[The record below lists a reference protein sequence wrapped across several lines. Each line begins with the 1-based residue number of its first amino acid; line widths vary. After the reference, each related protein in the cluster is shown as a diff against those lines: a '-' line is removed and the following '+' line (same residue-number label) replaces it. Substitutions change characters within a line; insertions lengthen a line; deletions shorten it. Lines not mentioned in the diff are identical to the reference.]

1 MDFFNK
7 KKLTSSLE
15 IPGFVKVGMK
25 IINFISSKL
34 AVLLAAKLFTTPLKF
49 KTPSREKAMLNGSQ
63 IHELYVE
70 KIQKEIEI
78 LSYGYSDKKVILVH
92 GWAGRSTQLY
102 MIAHKLLEKGFMVI
116 SFDGPSHGNSS
127 GKTTNLLEFIE
138 SVKEINKSF
147 GPFEAGIGHSFGGMT
162 LLNIQ
167 SQEKIFKKLVT
178 IGSANKVS
186 NIIKNF
192 SFNLGLNQKFYQ
204 KLHSYFEK
212 NWNLLLDDFASEVA
226 ASKIKIPVLVT
237 HDVMDGD
244 VPVRCALEIRQ
255 QLQNGTILVTQELG
269 HTKILRT
276 PKVAD
281 SIVNYILDK

>member
-15 IPGFVKVGMK
+15 IPSFVKVGMK

-78 LSYGYSDKKVILVH
+78 LSYGYSDKKVLLVH

-138 SVKEINKSF
+138 CVKEINKSF

-162 LLNIQ
+162 LLNVQ
-167 SQEKIFKKLVT
+167 SQEKIFKKIVT

-192 SFNLGLNQKFYQ
+192 SFNLGLNQKFYE

-276 PKVAD
+276 PKIAD

>member
-15 IPGFVKVGMK
+15 IPSFVKVGMK

-78 LSYGYSDKKVILVH
+78 LSYGYSDKKVLLVH

-162 LLNIQ
+162 LLNVQ
-167 SQEKIFKKLVT
+167 SQEKIFKKIVT

-192 SFNLGLNQKFYQ
+192 SFNLGLNQKFYE

-212 NWNLLLDDFASEVA
+212 KWNLQLDDFASEVA
-226 ASKIKIPVLVT
+226 ASKIKIPVFIFFFL
-237 HDVMDGD
+237 
-244 VPVRCALEIRQ
+244 
-255 QLQNGTILVTQELG
+255 LG
-269 HTKILRT
+269 
-276 PKVAD
+276 
-281 SIVNYILDK
+281 

>member
-7 KKLTSSLE
+7 KKLASSLE
-15 IPGFVKVGMK
+15 IPQFVKVGMK

-34 AVLLAAKLFTTPLKF
+34 AVLLAAKLFTTPIKF
-49 KTPSREKAMLNGSQ
+49 KAPSREKVMLNGSQ
-63 IHELYVE
+63 IHELYVDS
-70 KIQKEIEI
+70 IQKEIEI
-78 LSYGYSDKKVILVH
+78 LSYGYSDKKVLLVH
-92 GWAGRSTQLY
+92 GWAGRSTQLF
-102 MIAHKLLEKGFMVI
+102 MIAHKLLEKGYMVI

-127 GKTTNLLEFIE
+127 GKSTNLLEFIE
-138 SVKEINKSF
+138 TVKKIHEKY
-147 GPFEAGIGHSFGGMT
+147 GPFDAGIGHSFGGMT
-162 LLNIQ
+162 LLNVQ
-167 SQEKIFKKLVT
+167 SQENYFKKIVT

-192 SFNLGLNQKFYQ
+192 SFNLGLNQKFYE

-212 NWNLLLDDFASEVA
+212 NWNLRLDDYASEVA

-244 VPVRCALEIRQ
+244 VSVRCALEIRQ
-255 QLQNGTILVTQELG
+255 HLQNGTILVTQDLG

-276 PKVAD
+276 PKIAD
-281 SIVNYILDK
+281 SIVNFILDK

>member
-7 KKLTSSLE
+7 KKLASSLE
-15 IPGFVKVGMK
+15 IPQFVKVGMK

-34 AVLLAAKLFTTPLKF
+34 AVLLAAKLFTTPIKF
-49 KTPSREKAMLNGSQ
+49 KAPSREKAMLNGSQ
-63 IHELYVE
+63 IHELYVDS
-70 KIQKEIEI
+70 IQKEIEI
-78 LSYGYSDKKVILVH
+78 LSYGYSDKKVLLVH
-92 GWAGRSTQLY
+92 GWAGRSTQLF
-102 MIAHKLLEKGFMVI
+102 MIAHKLLEKGYMVI

-127 GKTTNLLEFIE
+127 GKSTNLLEFIE
-138 SVKEINKSF
+138 TVKKIHEKY

-162 LLNIQ
+162 LLNVQ
-167 SQEKIFKKLVT
+167 SQENYFKKIVT

-192 SFNLGLNQKFYQ
+192 SFNLGLNQKFYE

-212 NWNLLLDDFASEVA
+212 NWNLRLDDYASEVA

-255 QLQNGTILVTQELG
+255 HLQNGTILVTQDLG

-276 PKVAD
+276 PKIAD
-281 SIVNYILDK
+281 SIVNFILDK